1 MPADSPMIFNFTGFS
16 PLPFQYLFARTAKL
30 SICER
35 LNGGKSISAN
45 VFSAKTRPIDSAK
58 SIFSVERVT
67 TCFLIVSNAS
77 EIKIIIRV
85 FSKL

>member
-1 MPADSPMIFNFTGFS
+1 
-16 PLPFQYLFARTAKL
+16 
-30 SICER
+30 
-35 LNGGKSISAN
+35 
-45 VFSAKTRPIDSAK
+45 
-58 SIFSVERVT
+58 VT